1 MDSKSNFSEGSF
13 ADEFHELVVVDTC
26 DRYLGLDRIGEVL
39 DVGYQFISF
48 FSNLVGGDKL
58 VESAPSRCEVLVRQR
73 LQRANVNPILICHNR
88 RNKVCGS
95 SPMIDA
101 RLI

>member
-1 MDSKSNFSEGSF
+1 MDSKSNFSKGSL
-13 ADEFHELVVVDTC
+13 ADKFHEFVIVDTC
-26 DRYLGLDRIGEVL
+26 DRDLRLDRIGEVL

-73 LQRANVNPILICHNR
+73 LQSANVNPFLIRHN
-88 RNKVCGS
+88 
-95 SPMIDA
+95 
-101 RLI
+101 